1 MKLADNPK
9 LEARIQSRIKVW
21 KNTPQ
26 GEDLHESL
34 GLSLEEYALF
44 VIKNEVPDNYQLPE

>member
-1 MKLADNPK
+1 
-9 LEARIQSRIKVW
+9 
-21 KNTPQ
+21 
-26 GEDLHESL
+26 L